1 MNRRFFIKSAMAG
14 VIAASPLMQFAKA
27 APSNILKGYQSPP
40 DAGFARKSMR
50 LVAGDVPKG
59 FRGTY
64 FLNGPAK
71 HERGGERY
79 EHWFDGD
86 GMVHAFRFGDEGA
99 THEGRF
105 VETPKFVEEREAG
118 RFLYPTFGTIPENP
132 KPALSSD
139 TINAANISVL
149 PVGDQIW
156 ALWEGGSPTAL
167 RPDDLSTEGFVTL
180 GEGLTGVPVSAHPR
194 VDTDGVIWSFGNAAM
209 TGQLLLYKIMPDGS
223 LAKFKVLN
231 DLPHSMVHDFT
242 MSERFLIVGFAPFLA
257 ENHEGAY
264 LDRFNWHGDQ
274 ARQYVVI
281 DKENFEIVR
290 RYELPAG
297 FVFHH
302 SPAWEEKDGTIRF
315 GACTYKNADIMLVDT
330 RAIMQGDVYA
340 GNNHAVFETVT
351 LYPDG
356 RAVATSDGGAAEFPV
371 ADPRLAGK
379 PATSFH
385 IGRQTSEN
393 HLSNT
398 LFARNKAGE
407 VTVSW
412 AASADT
418 QMGEHV
424 AAPKADGGVWLIG
437 TEFDAARGRTLVSL
451 FDGDA
456 LSSGPRAVWEA
467 PQTLPVPLHGT
478 WVGA

>member
-231 DLPHSMVHDFT
+231 DLDIVSISNNLGDAK
-242 MSERFLIVGFAPFLA
+242 SLIT
-257 ENHEGAY
+257 H
-264 LDRFNWHGDQ
+264 
-274 ARQYVVI
+274 
-281 DKENFEIVR
+281 
-290 RYELPAG
+290 
-297 FVFHH
+297 
-302 SPAWEEKDGTIRF
+302 
-315 GACTYKNADIMLVDT
+315 
-330 RAIMQGDVYA
+330 
-340 GNNHAVFETVT
+340 
-351 LYPDG
+351 
-356 RAVATSDGGAAEFPV
+356 
-371 ADPRLAGK
+371 
-379 PATSFH
+379 PATTTHQRLTDEERAEMGITDGMVRLSV
-385 IGRQTSEN
+385 GLEN
-393 HLSNT
+393 
-398 LFARNKAGE
+398 AGDLIADLE
-407 VTVSW
+407 
-412 AASADT
+412 SAF
-418 QMGEHV
+418 GKL
-424 AAPKADGGVWLIG
+424 A
-437 TEFDAARGRTLVSL
+437 
-451 FDGDA
+451 
-456 LSSGPRAVWEA
+456 
-467 PQTLPVPLHGT
+467 
-478 WVGA
+478 